1 MANSNLQALM
11 LPRVQGLA
19 NRRVQKRINRVI
31 QLQLR
36 EVLRQ
41 LNYGRPDVNV
51 YPAFTNT
58 ANENGVSSSYTDIYG
73 YQQRAAHGLT
83 IRRSFTFNL
92 ATGRLYQLS
101 DLFQPGSD
109 YIERISAMIKEQ
121 IEQQEIPLLRPFE
134 RIRPNEGYYLE
145 SENLVVYFQTY
156 DYTPYYIGIPEFR
169 IPYTAIADILAPNS
183 PVRRIM
189 RT

>member
-1 MANSNLQALM
+1 MLPNNLQALM
-11 LPRVQGLA
+11 LPRVQGLPNA
-19 NRRVQKRINRVI
+19 RVQNRINRVI
-31 QLQLR
+31 QTQLR
-36 EVLRQ
+36 QVLRE

-51 YPAFTNT
+51 YPSFTNT

-92 ATGRLYQLS
+92 ANGRLYQLS
-101 DLFQPGSD
+101 DLFQPNSD
-109 YIERISAMIKEQ
+109 YIERISAIIKEQ
-121 IEQQEIPLLRPFE
+121 IAEQDLPLIRPFE
-134 RIRPNEGYYLE
+134 RISPTQGYYLE
-145 SENLVVYFQTY
+145 SQNLVVYFQTY
-156 DYTPYYIGIPEFR
+156 EYTPYYVGIPEFR

-183 PVRRIM
+183 PIRRIM

>member
-1 MANSNLQALM
+1 MFFLTDPIEDW
-11 LPRVQGLA
+11 PRDWIDYK
-19 NRRVQKRINRVI
+19 N
-31 QLQLR
+31 
-36 EVLRQ
+36 
-41 LNYGRPDVNV
+41 NY
-51 YPAFTNT
+51 
-58 ANENGVSSSYTDIYG
+58 
-73 YQQRAAHGLT
+73 
-83 IRRSFTFNL
+83 
-92 ATGRLYQLS
+92 LS

-134 RIRPNEGYYLE
+134 RIGPNEGYYLE
-145 SENLVVYFQTY
+145 SENLVIYFQTY